1 METTIEPEPLDTAD
15 EAAGHRAFDCVIA
28 ARSYRTPWFS
38 PPTFSDWWTE
48 ILHVDRDEDKQVWVV
63 DDGHRALGVAKI
75 YFPLR
80 DNLSTTWFDL
90 YVDPDQR
97 RRGVGSALLERL
109 VASARAHDR
118 SRMVTE
124 FRVPDTDTSH
134 PYRRFAESHGFRF
147 NSTEVVRHLDLPVAE
162 DLLDELEAAT
172 VTHWR
177 DDYRLETHVGAVP
190 DPLLP
195 SLTGLMGRLAVD
207 APTGELDFEA
217 EVISPERM
225 RDQFDLEH
233 RQGRTRVTTVALDAE
248 GAVAAYTEL
257 MLTAG
262 SDQLWQWGTLV
273 GPEHR
278 GRRLGMAVKLANLR
292 RLQAD
297 FPERRVII
305 TGNDDTNEFMVSVNR
320 DLGFEIREYAPS
332 YVREL

>member
-1 METTIEPEPLDTAD
+1 MTEPVPLDTAD
-15 EAAGHRAFDCVIA
+15 EAAGRRAFDCVIA
-28 ARSYRTPWFS
+28 ARAYRTPWFRS
-38 PPTFSDWWTE
+38 PGFADWWTE
-48 ILHVDRDEDKQVWVV
+48 VRHVDRDEDKEIWVV
-63 DDGHRALGVAKI
+63 DDGQRALGVAKS

-90 YVDPDQR
+90 FVDPDR
-97 RRGVGSALLERL
+97 RGRGVGSALLDRL
-109 VASARAHDR
+109 VESARAHHR

-124 FRVPDTDTSH
+124 FRVPDTDPSH
-134 PYRRFAESHGFRF
+134 PYRRFAERHGFRF
-147 NSTEVVRHLDLPVAE
+147 NSTEVVRHLDLPIAG
-162 DLLDELEAAT
+162 DLLERLDAAT
-172 VTHWR
+172 VDHWR
-177 DDYRLETHVGAVP
+177 DDYRLETHIGAVP

-195 SLTGLMGRLAVD
+195 SLTRLMGRLAVD
-207 APTGELDFEA
+207 APTGDLEYEA

-225 RDQFDLEH
+225 RDQFDLEA
-233 RQGRTRVTTVALDAE
+233 RQGRTRITTVALDADGE
-248 GAVAAYTEL
+248 VVAYTEL
-257 MLTAG
+257 MLTAD

-273 GPEHR
+273 DPEHR

-332 YVREL
+332 YVREV